1 MNSVPFLL
9 HGFGYRS
16 AFLYAGDALFDNMGH
31 FWSSI
36 GFDNVWDQG
45 DFTETGFST
54 AWGYADE
61 YLYKEATKR
70 LDQMT
75 EGGQPAFL
83 AMLTVSNH
91 RPYPYPQGRIRS
103 EERTV
108 GKECVSRLRSRWSRH
123 N

>member
-54 AWGYADE
+54 ASGYPDE
-61 YLYKEATKR
+61 CLYKAATKR
-70 LDQMT
+70 PDQMT
-75 EGGQPAFL
+75 GGGKPAFL
-83 AMLTVSNH
+83 ARWTDHNPRH
-91 RPYPYPQGRIRS
+91 FTYPQGRTDKR
-103 EERTV
+103 
-108 GKECVSRLRSRWSRH
+108 
-123 N
+123 